1 MLRMNDHLP
10 NSRIEKAAPTLFFV
24 VTKAPED
31 NTVLDV
37 LSSMLKGIITAF
49 FRVFISTEELPP

>member
-1 MLRMNDHLP
+1 MNDRLP
-10 NSRIEKAAPTLFFV
+10 NSRIEKTAPTLFFV